1 MEFGI
6 NDHLNFC
13 IMTSSN
19 YLTKALVMYDSL
31 IKECN
36 GEFKFFYFTFDK
48 ETYKY
53 LVELNYKN
61 IIPIPLHDL
70 EQFYPELKN
79 TQSTRNN
86 AEYFF
91 TCTPHIVDYALKKF
105 DINHIIYL
113 DADLYFYQ
121 SPTLILNEL
130 IDNSVLI
137 TEHRYFPPNKGV
149 NKSGKYCVQFIP
161 FMKDEIGIKVITWWK
176 EKCIEWCYT
185 RAENGKWADQGYLN
199 DWPELFEKIIVM
211 KNRGGGVAP
220 WNIDAYTLY
229 KDKYKLRAF
238 NEEIKTDI
246 DIIFYHFQGLKI
258 YSNKLITLG
267 IPKRKKNAYEFIYKD
282 YLNKLSEKEN
292 ELLQIINISRK
303 DFNYQKY
310 PYSFFRA
317 LFGEIRRFIL
327 PRKNDLIFYYK
338 YLNRY
343 KWLH

>member
-1 MEFGI
+1 MGFGI

-31 IKECN
+31 IKECKS
-36 GEFKFFYFTFDK
+36 EFNFFYFTFDI

-53 LVELNYKN
+53 LKELDYKN
-61 IIPIPLHDL
+61 IFPIPLKDL

-79 TQSTRNN
+79 TQCTRST

-130 IDNSVLI
+130 RNDSVLI
-137 TEHRYFPPNKGV
+137 TEHRYFPNDG
-149 NKSGKYCVQFIP
+149 NNESGKYCVQFIP
-161 FMKDEIGIKVITWWK
+161 FMKDKIGNEVISWWK
-176 EKCIEWCYT
+176 QKCVEWCYT

-199 DWPELFEKIIVM
+199 DWPELFKNIVVM
-211 KNRGGGVAP
+211 QNRGGGVAP
-220 WNIDAYTLY
+220 WNINAYTFY
-229 KDKYKLRAF
+229 KEQDKIRAF

-246 DIIFYHFQGLKI
+246 DVIFYHFQGLKI
-258 YSNKLITLG
+258 YTNKLISLG
-267 IPKRKKNAYEFIYKD
+267 ISKRKKNAYEFIYKD
-282 YLNKLSEKEN
+282 YLNKLSKKEN
-292 ELLQIINISRK
+292 EIMKKIIISRK
-303 DFNYQKY
+303 DFNYQTY
-310 PYSFFRA
+310 PYSFFRV
-317 LFGEIRRFIL
+317 LFGVIRRCIF
-327 PRKNDLIFYYK
+327 PRKNDVIFYYK
-338 YLNRY
+338 YLNKY